1 MICLAPSS
9 GKTEH
14 STESSDS
21 SSQSSSKGLSNSVLH
36 FSLAALVLKLR
47 MLKVACLQG
56 HNMMDKKRQSPI
68 GF

>member
-47 MLKVACLQG
+47 MLKLPVCKG
-56 HNMMDKKRQSPI
+56 I
-68 GF
+68 I